1 MVMLPYGN
9 HPAEPDN
16 GGRTDHPL
24 CARGL
29 FFPDDSG
36 NLYEVMSPE

>member
-16 GGRTDHPL
+16 GRTDHPL
-24 CARGL
+24 RARPVL
-29 FFPDDSG
+29 PR
-36 NLYEVMSPE
+36 